1 MPWKATLLAAMVCLV
16 MLAGFLALEP
26 FGMNATSSPP
36 VNLQPS
42 PSSLPTQPTSTP
54 VEPSVGQPDS
64 LVASFNALFSL
75 WKAPLLDELS
85 SSAGLDIDRELSA
98 RGFELVRLAG
108 SFDDLRKYNVPILI
122 PLSEEQGGGY
132 LAVLGQDSPDN
143 WRVVP
148 AYNGQDILSSARLN
162 ALGMRMAMVPWV
174 DFAEIGNVAAPGT
187 SGENVRRLQFLLG
200 LAGCV
205 DVPTN
210 GRYDSRSI
218 KCVKSF
224 QRDHGLVV
232 DGLVGPRTLI
242 LIYQVAGAYDMPR
255 LS

>member
-1 MPWKATLLAAMVCLV
+1 
-16 MLAGFLALEP
+16 ML
-26 FGMNATSSPP
+26 SRS
-36 VNLQPS
+36 
-42 PSSLPTQPTSTP
+42 
-54 VEPSVGQPDS
+54 
-64 LVASFNALFSL
+64 
-75 WKAPLLDELS
+75 
-85 SSAGLDIDRELSA
+85 
-98 RGFELVRLAG
+98 
-108 SFDDLRKYNVPILI
+108 KYNLPVLM

-132 LAVLGQDSPDN
+132 LAVIGQVSPGN
-143 WRVVP
+143 YRVAP
-148 AYNGQDILSSARLN
+148 AYQGEETLDAEMLN
-162 ALGMRMAMVPWV
+162 ALGMQMAMVPWV
-174 DFAEIGNVAAPGT
+174 DFADIGNVAAPGT

-210 GRYDSRSI
+210 GRYDASSI
-218 KCVKSF
+218 ECVKSF